1 MNRLRA
7 VTKHREVIIQDLM
20 FADDAAR
27 MAHSEQKLRR
37 LMDRLSDACSKFG
50 LTIIVKKTVVLG
62 QDVLRPSVIHLNNT
76 PLEGVEKI
84 CHSRSAVS
92 LDASLDEEINIRS
105 GQAASTFGRLSKRAW
120 NNRKLTTNTKIP
132 IYRACILSFI
142 LYGSETWA
150 YQERQLNSFNMW
162 CIRRILKISWQDKI
176 TNEKVLKTANI
187 PSVYSLLKQRLL
199 RWLGHFRRM

>member
-1 MNRLRA
+1 MKQGCVLAEILFCIVFSLLLYYAFESAKEYINIHSRSDDYLLNMNRLRA

-150 YQERQLNSFNMW
+150 YQERQLNSFNM
-162 CIRRILKISWQDKI
+162 
-176 TNEKVLKTANI
+176 
-187 PSVYSLLKQRLL
+187 
-199 RWLGHFRRM
+199 